1 MSKESAIQK
10 ESVVREDKVSKESVV
25 QKELIQQELKAL
37 INEKEVLLGQINQL
51 EQALRTGET
60 NLRRAV
66 EEHNKIQAQIEI
78 LQKLLQDPK
87 PKKDP
92 PA

>member
-1 MSKESAIQK
+1 M
-10 ESVVREDKVSKESVV
+10 DKESVV

-37 INEKEVLLGQINQL
+37 IDEKKVLVGQINQL
-51 EQALRTGET
+51 EQALRTGEA
-60 NLRRAV
+60 NLQRAV
-66 EEHNKIQAQIEI
+66 GEHNKIQAQIEI

>member
-1 MSKESAIQK
+1 MSEESVIQK
-10 ESVVREDKVSKESVV
+10 K
-25 QKELIQQELKAL
+25 LIQQELKAL
-37 INEKEVLLGQINQL
+37 IDEKKVLIDQVNQL
-51 EQALRTGET
+51 EQALRTGEA
-60 NLRRAV
+60 NLQRAMG
-66 EEHNKIQAQIEI
+66 EHNKIQAQIEI